1 MQAAGHRRLK
11 SGAMVAPVA
20 PDRRFASFPK
30 ILMANDIGLT

>member
-1 MQAAGHRRLK
+1 
-11 SGAMVAPVA
+11 MVAPVA